1 MGRQHTTWISDETW
15 ERLQNIGG
23 DSVSKKIANAVK
35 AHDPDYQMVINAKMR
50 QLRAAKDALRNI
62 AHAMHKLNKNMEMH
76 PGQSIDRVNA
86 QIDNIQHLLWEA
98 SV

>member
-35 AHDPDYQMVINAKMR
+35 AHDPDNQMLINAKMR
-50 QLRAAKDALRNI
+50 QLEAAKDALRNI
-62 AHAMHKLNKNMEMH
+62 AQAMHKLNEGMEQYS
-76 PGQSIDRVNA
+76 GQSIDTINTTMED
-86 QIDNIQHLLWEA
+86 IHWFLWEA
-98 SV
+98 SA